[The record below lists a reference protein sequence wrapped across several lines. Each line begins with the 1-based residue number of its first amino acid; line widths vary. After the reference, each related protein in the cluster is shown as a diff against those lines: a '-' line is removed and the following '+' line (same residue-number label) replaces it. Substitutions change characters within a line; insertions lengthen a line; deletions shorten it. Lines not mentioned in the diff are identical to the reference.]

1 MSGGLS
7 PVRLQD
13 GQYRAHHPQQ
23 GWQPIIDAGRPVDRL
38 VHGWEPVGLYR
49 GFDPVLLLELRHD
62 AGQQATW
69 FLDPSLNRIGDDLG
83 RLPPEMR
90 EAMRRAVLPALR
102 RLCSTLLTGNPDA
115 DPPDP
120 LGLHALNL
128 ATISSLIDLA
138 GEALTMAPVTISLD
152 RIPADQRDVVVA
164 GWRLSVRALRA
175 CLAPVMQ
182 EQHMAVLAGG
192 DYEAT
197 CPFTGTMLRT
207 RTTFLDER
215 TGACRFESPAIGQAP
230 GFIFYLCNN
239 SAITDRELFIPALNC
254 TIAMPAPE
262 LGRGLFRRLL
272 AMVVRHADLLPAYLA
287 RPKRPATILTAY
299 PGLHVGHVLWNELTG
314 LDRVRR
320 TLPPDDLPDV
330 IVPNAELGTEVF
342 GPVERILP
350 AFTGKVRRLPSGV
363 IPGIVYRDALVAM
376 HVYDRRV
383 SRALA
388 ERIGQVADADP
399 AVRPDHGRAAA
410 CHAEGR
416 TVILIGLR
424 VQNRTVPDPGIFW
437 RDAIDH
443 LCHRLGPITLVVDGV
458 NARLDADPSTDYS
471 SFGPQ
476 TGRPPVLDELEI
488 VIRMRRQFHDDRVRI
503 INTVG
508 APIARSLFWA
518 RQAAFFVALWGAGLA
533 KYRWVANKPGL
544 VLTNRANLRKMDGEL
559 GIYHSPA
566 MMEAPT
572 PLDFIDAEHVT
583 DLPAPNGFYSDF
595 TVDPAALCLAL
606 DRLIARLGL
615 PASRTP
621 ACLPPP
627 VML

>member
-1 MSGGLS
+1 MLH
-7 PVRLQD
+7 V
-13 GQYRAHHPQQ
+13 A
-23 GWQPIIDAGRPVDRL
+23 DRQS
-38 VHGWEPVGLYR
+38 R
-49 GFDPVLLLELRHD
+49 
-62 AGQQATW
+62 
-69 FLDPSLNRIGDDLG
+69 
-83 RLPPEMR
+83 
-90 EAMRRAVLPALR
+90 
-102 RLCSTLLTGNPDA
+102 A
-115 DPPDP
+115 DPLDP

-128 ATISSLIDLA
+128 TTISRLIDLA
-138 GEALTMAPVTISLD
+138 GEQLATAPVAIALD
-152 RIPADQRDVVVA
+152 RIPVDQRDIVVD
-164 GWRLSVRALRA
+164 GWRLSVHALRA

-239 SAITDRELFIPALNC
+239 SGITDRELFIPALNC

-262 LGRGLFRRLL
+262 LANRLFRRLL

-287 RPKRPATILTAY
+287 RPKRPATVLTEY

-314 LDRVRR
+314 LDRIQR
-320 TLPPDDLPDV
+320 TVPPDDLPYV

-342 GPVERILP
+342 GPVERLFP
-350 AFTGKVRRLPSGV
+350 AFDGPAFNGPTFNGKVRRLPSDL
-363 IPGIVYRDALVAM
+363 IPGVVYRDALVAM
-376 HVYDRRV
+376 HVYDRHV
-383 SRALA
+383 SRSLA
-388 ERIGQVADADP
+388 ERIGQVADEDP
-399 AVRPDHGRAAA
+399 ASRPDHVRAPA
-410 CHAEGR
+410 CRAEGR
-416 TVILIGLR
+416 TVILLGLR
-424 VQNRTVPDPGIFW
+424 VQNRTVPDPGTFW
-437 RDAIDH
+437 RDVIDH
-443 LCHRLGPITLVVDGV
+443 LCHRLGPIAVVVDGV

-476 TGRPPVLDELEI
+476 TGHPSVLDELEI
-488 VIRMRRQFHDDRVRI
+488 VIRMRRQFHGDKVRI

-508 APIARSLFWA
+508 APIARSLYRPQPVLGA
-518 RQAAFFVALWGAGLA
+518 PGGVLRRTLGAGLA

-559 GIYHSPA
+559 GIYHSPT

-583 DLPAPNGFYSDF
+583 DMPA
-595 TVDPAALCLAL
+595 LRLAL

-615 PASRTP
+615 PAS
-621 ACLPPP
+621 
-627 VML
+627 